1 MRGKKAAIQ
10 PELSIVIPAYNESA
24 VIGATLAEVSE
35 YLEGRGVDYEII
47 LVSDGSTDN
56 TAKIALSA
64 RAGNSRIQVLK
75 NERNMGKGFSVKKGC
90 LAARGKVIVFTD
102 SDLSYPISEVEK
114 PLKMIRGGQCDI
126 AIGSRTV
133 RGAVI
138 EVHTSPLRKVM
149 SKVFNLFV
157 RIIAIH
163 GIRDTQCGFKGLSRE
178 AARDIFSRQ
187 TMNGFSF
194 DVEIIYIAKKLGYKV
209 GEFPI
214 VWARSSESSSVNPL
228 SDSMVMFL
236 DILKIRFLGLKGEY
250 NKKE

>member
-1 MRGKKAAIQ
+1 MREKKAVKQ
-10 PELSIVIPAYNESA
+10 PELSIVIPAYNEAS
-24 VIGATLAEVSE
+24 VIGETLAEVSE
-35 YLEGRGVDYEII
+35 YLEGRGLDYEII

-56 TAKIALSA
+56 TGKIAISA
-64 RAGNSRIQVLK
+64 RAKNSRIQVLT
-75 NERNMGKGFSVKKGC
+75 NESNMGKGFSVKRGC
-90 LAARGKVIVFTD
+90 LAAKGRVIAFTD

-114 PLKMIRGGQCDI
+114 PLKMIDSGECDI

-133 RGAVI
+133 SGAVI
-138 EVHTSPLRKVM
+138 AVHTSPLRKVM

-157 RIIAIH
+157 RLIAIH
-163 GIRDTQCGFKGLSRE
+163 GIRDTQCGFKALSSK

-214 VWARSSESSSVNPL
+214 VWAKSSESSSVNPV
-228 SDSMVMFL
+228 SDSMGMFL
-236 DILKIRFLGLKGEY
+236 DILRIRLLDLKGEY
-250 NKKE
+250 SKKE